1 MQMGL
6 PPLRSGRAACVLA
19 AAWLLLASGLSAQRS
34 LENQHAPPFSLQ
46 DMQGR
51 RIDLAQYRGKV
62 VLLNF
67 WATWCAPCKL
77 ETPWL
82 IELRNQYAKQGFEV
96 LGVSSQGDDATPK
109 DTTEWNQDKQAIE
122 KFVHQERIPYPVLL
136 GGDSIAQP
144 YGGVADL
151 PTSFYVNRKGIV
163 VAAQMGLTSE
173 SEMAANIRKALA
185 D

>member
-67 WATWCAPCKL
+67 WATWCAPCRL
-77 ETPWL
+77 EMPKL
-82 IELRNQYAKQGFEV
+82 IEWQTRYGIQGFQV
-96 LGVSSQGDDATPK
+96 LGVSIDDTAAPVRPFL
-109 DTTEWNQDKQAIE
+109 NQLH
-122 KFVHQERIPYPVLL
+122 VNYPVVM
-136 GGDSIAQP
+136 GDSKLEQL
-144 YGGVADL
+144 YGGIDGVPVTFLID
-151 PTSFYVNRKGIV
+151 RQGIV
-163 VAAQMGLTSE
+163 RERFDGGPDLG
-173 SEMAANIRKALA
+173 ALEWEVKRLLA
-185 D
+185 GH